1 MRVLGRSSVSA
12 LWLRRG
18 RLDDID
24 LLGCIV
30 IASDRNF
37 HLVEQLIGEIVRI
50 EYLFFALERFVRD
63 LPLPGVSLDL
73 GGTT

>member
-1 MRVLGRSSVSA
+1 MRVLGRCSVSA
-12 LWLRRG
+12 LWQRRD
-18 RLDDID
+18 RLDSMD

-30 IASDRNF
+30 IAGDRNA

-63 LPLPGVSLDL
+63 FPLAEG
-73 GGTT
+73 